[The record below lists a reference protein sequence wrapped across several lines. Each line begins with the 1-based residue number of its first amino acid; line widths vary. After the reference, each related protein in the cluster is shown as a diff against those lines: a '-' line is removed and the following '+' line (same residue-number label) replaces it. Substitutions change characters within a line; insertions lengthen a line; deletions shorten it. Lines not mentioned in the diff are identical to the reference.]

1 MAAMFSPSRFRPG
14 GRSDSRSDV
23 QADARPR
30 HFALVPAAGS
40 GARLGSPTPKQYL
53 PLAGRPMIWHALS
66 VLCRQTRIA
75 QVYVVLS
82 AGDAWWAGY
91 DWSSLGDT
99 LRPVFCGG
107 ATRAESV
114 VNGLAA
120 MAGELAEDDWVLV
133 HDAARPCLSPI
144 LLDAL
149 LNALADDPVGGLL
162 ALPVADTLKRAHAEE
177 ESSAGMADLGGQ
189 PDWAAPRR
197 RNMPHGAQAP
207 RVAATVTR
215 DELWQAQTP
224 QMFRYGLL
232 RAALAAAPKE
242 VTDEAGAL
250 EMAGYRPR
258 LVPSELRNFKVTYPA
273 DLALAELILAG
284 SR

>member
-1 MAAMFSPSRFRPG
+1 MSCPPSSPHP
-14 GRSDSRSDV
+14 
-23 QADARPR
+23 DALPR
-30 HFALVPAAGS
+30 CFALVPAAGS
-40 GARLGSPTPKQYL
+40 GARLGSPIPKQYL

-66 VLCRQTRIA
+66 VLCRHTRIA

-82 AGDAWWAGY
+82 AGDAGWAGY
-91 DWSSLGDT
+91 DWSPLGDA

-107 ATRAESV
+107 VTRAESV

-120 MAGELAEDDWVLV
+120 MAGELTEDDWVLV
-133 HDAARPCLSPI
+133 HDAARPCLSPA

-162 ALPVADTLKRAHAEE
+162 ALPVADTLKRARAE
-177 ESSAGMADLGGQ
+177 AGRLAGVADGGRQ
-189 PDWAAPRR
+189 PERAAPRR
-197 RNMPHGAQAP
+197 GNMPRDAQAP
-207 RVAATVTR
+207 RVAATVAR
-215 DELWQAQTP
+215 DGLWQAQTP

-242 VTDEAGAL
+242 MTDEAGAL